1 MPGTIFLHQLHA
13 FSLVSASAAPGL
25 NLVWFGR
32 VVPNFSLT
40 DVVRKLIYQRFC
52 EEVKTGGVN
61 LCQPHVCLTIFIFFL
76 VLRLNARNSNVRF
89 NKLAEQNFIIITE
102 EDLST

>member
-1 MPGTIFLHQLHA
+1 MPGTIFLQQLHA
-13 FSLVSASAAPGL
+13 FRLVSASATP
-25 NLVWFGR
+25 GR

-40 DVVRKLIYQRFC
+40 DVVITLIYQHFC

>member
-1 MPGTIFLHQLHA
+1 MPGTIFLHQPHA
-13 FSLVSASAAPGL
+13 FRLVSASTAPGL
-25 NLVWFGR
+25 NLMWFGQ

-40 DVVRKLIYQRFC
+40 DVVITLIYQHFC

-76 VLRLNARNSNVRF
+76 VLRLHVRNSKANF